1 MKRLRVAAATL
12 CGVGVAA
19 LGAGQAKADTGVP
32 SYVPST
38 GSAAVSAAATT
49 NDFYGGYQGGK
60 SFSGVPSVG
69 GSFIVPKF
77 KCPVDAAN
85 LYGAAIF
92 DSQGFFQAGASLTID
107 CTGGVATYG
116 LNAQTTLDNDDEVGV
131 KPGDK
136 IIVSLSETASDTTAT
151 AADVTSGA
159 SANADD
165 GVGDATGNPSADFN
179 VGVFDDSGTTPQYK
193 SIVFR
198 GVKINAIPLGF
209 LRPPAQRLD
218 LMSGSDVQ
226 EKTSKIGG
234 TNHASFTLTYVNTQ

>member
-1 MKRLRVAAATL
+1 MKRVRVAAATL

-19 LGAGQAKADTGVP
+19 LGAGQAKADIGVP
-32 SYVPST
+32 SYVPSA
-38 GSAAVSAAATT
+38 GSTAASPADAT
-49 NDFYGGYQGGK
+49 NSFYGGYQGAK
-60 SFSGVPSVG
+60 PFTGVPSIG
-69 GSFIVPKF
+69 ETFIVPKF
-77 KCPVDAAN
+77 KCPVDALN

-92 DSQGFFQAGASLTID
+92 DNQGFLQAGASLTID

-116 LNAQTTLDNDDEVGV
+116 LNAQTALDNDDEVGV

-165 GVGDATGNPSADFN
+165 GVGDATGNPSASFN

-193 SIVFR
+193 KIVFSNTK
-198 GVKINAIPLGF
+198 VDAVPLGL
-209 LRPPAQRLD
+209 LRPPAQALD

-226 EKTSKIGG
+226 EKTSKIKG
-234 TNHASFTLTYVNTQ
+234 TNHASFTLTYANTQ